1 MKKIDYKK
9 LPSRVLYVLVGI
21 IALVFVLFWLVGFDL
36 PYADDPNFNEPLF
49 TNLLMVLMILMVA
62 GGIALVVW
70 SIVHNMKVSGKGE
83 SYSNNIPVKK
93 IGYCVAGGTLAVLLL
108 TFLLGSSNPMKIN
121 GADFTD
127 AFWLKVSD
135 MFVASSI
142 LLIAAAI
149 AAVIYGSTKYIR
161 KP

>member
-149 AAVIYGSTKYIR
+149 VAVIYGSTKYIR